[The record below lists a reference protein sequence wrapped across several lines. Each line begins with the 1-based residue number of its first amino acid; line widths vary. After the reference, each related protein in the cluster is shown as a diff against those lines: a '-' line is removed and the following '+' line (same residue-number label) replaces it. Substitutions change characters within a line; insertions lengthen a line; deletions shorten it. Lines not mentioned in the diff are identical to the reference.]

1 MRMNLTIDIF
11 IISENTNLWKI
22 EFYIFETVFDKVA

>member
-1 MRMNLTIDIF
+1 MRMNLTIDYF